1 MAKNKSLTSKLRGIR
16 LFLIDVDGV
25 MTDGG
30 IYYSSSG
37 EELKK
42 FNIQDGYGLVK
53 LQQAGV
59 TVGIITGRMSKM
71 VARRV
76 EELGITE
83 VYQNLD
89 NKLAVY
95 ESIKK
100 KMNLTDA
107 HIAYM
112 GDDEFDLPVL
122 ERVGFSAAPADA
134 VGAVQKRVHF
144 ISARNG
150 GQGAVREIAD
160 LILANRTK

>member
-1 MAKNKSLTSKLRGIR
+1 MAKTKALASKLRAIE

-53 LQQAGV
+53 MQQAGIE
-59 TVGIITGRMSKM
+59 VGIITGRVSKM

-76 EELGITE
+76 EELGITK

-89 NKLAVY
+89 NKLEVY

-100 KMNLTDA
+100 KMNLSDA
-107 HIAYM
+107 QIAYM

-144 ISARNG
+144 ISKRNG
-150 GQGAVREIAD
+150 GQGAVREVVD
-160 LILANRTK
+160 LILESRKK

>member
-1 MAKNKSLTSKLRGIR
+1 MAKIKSLSSKLRNIK
-16 LFLIDVDGV
+16 LLLLDVDGV

-53 LQQAGV
+53 LQQARV
-59 TVGIITGRMSKM
+59 TVGIITGRMSKI

-83 VYQNLD
+83 VHQNLD
-89 NKLAVY
+89 NKLKVY

-100 KMNLTDA
+100 KMNLSDV

-112 GDDEFDLPVL
+112 GDDEFDLAVL

-134 VGAVQKRVHF
+134 VAAVRKRVHF
-144 ISARNG
+144 VCARNG
-150 GQGAVREIAD
+150 GQGAVREVAD
-160 LILANRTK
+160 LILESRSK

>member
-1 MAKNKSLTSKLRGIR
+1 MAKSKSLASRARTIKL
-16 LFLIDVDGV
+16 LLLDVDGV
-25 MTDGG
+25 MTDGC
-30 IYYSSSG
+30 IYYSGSG

-59 TVGIITGRMSKM
+59 VVGVITGRMSKI

-83 VYQNLD
+83 VHQNLE
-89 NKLAVY
+89 NKLDVY

-100 KMNLTDA
+100 KMNLSDA
-107 HIAYM
+107 QVAYM

-134 VGAVQKRVHF
+134 VAAVQKRVHF
-144 ISARNG
+144 VSNRNG
-150 GQGAVREIAD
+150 GEGAVRELVE
-160 LILANRTK
+160 LILENKPR